1 MNEYF
6 LMQNVERLQ
15 AWLKQ
20 EQLAGL
26 VIFSSDEFQNE
37 YNPPSARRLAWA
49 TAFTGS
55 VGQAVVLQDKAAL
68 FVDGR
73 YTTQGHQQADADQ
86 FEVLS
91 LVPGAVPAWLSTQIE
106 AGDILAL
113 DARLHT
119 AAEVGAITEV
129 LGNCGASLKTLDN
142 NPIDALWEDQPAPER
157 EPVELY
163 ELEYAGESS
172 QSKRRALAGELK
184 AAGLSAYLVS
194 APEELAW
201 LLNVRGSD
209 LPATPVCLSYA
220 LMAASGDV
228 YWFID
233 SNRLSSTQQA
243 ELDSGI
249 QLHSPETMNDILTQH
264 FEGSD
269 LDPVGVNEARTP
281 WHLHQHLSALVGVRH
296 FDGLEVR
303 KSCKND
309 VELDG
314 ARRAQ
319 HIDGIAMIR
328 FLSWIAEAIKTET
341 ITEQDVAN
349 KVTECRKASGA
360 FKDISFTP
368 ISASGPNAALAHYS
382 VTKESNRVLND
393 SNMFLLDSGGQYK
406 GGTTDIT
413 RTLSLGAATDFQKKC
428 FTLVLKGHIALAQAR
443 FPKGTTGGQIDVL
456 ARQHLWQ
463 NGLDYAHGTGH
474 GVGSF
479 LSVHEGPASISKRP
493 IAAPL
498 RAGMIMSNEP
508 GYYLEGEFGIR
519 IENLVIVRES
529 SMSGYLEFETITEV
543 PLDSGLIDTSIL
555 DQGEKTWLKTYH
567 QRIDARYQGKLEGRE
582 QSWLQAQLAFYR
594 EL

>member
-1 MNEYF
+1 
-6 LMQNVERLQ
+6 MQNVERLQ

-55 VGQAVVLQDKAAL
+55 VGQAVVLQDRAAL

-73 YTTQGHQQADADQ
+73 YTTQGHQQADADK

-91 LVPGAVPAWLSTQIE
+91 LEPGAVPNWLSKQMKADE
-106 AGDILAL
+106 VLAL

-119 AAEVGAITEV
+119 AAEVSAISQV
-129 LGNCGASLKTLDN
+129 LESCRASLKEISC
-142 NPIDALWEDQPAPER
+142 NPIDALWEEQPAPER

-163 ELEYAGESS
+163 ELEYAGQSS
-172 QSKRRALAGELK
+172 ESKRQALGAELTR
-184 AAGLSAYLVS
+184 AGLSAYMVT

-220 LMAASGDV
+220 LMEASGAV
-228 YWFID
+228 HWFID
-233 SNRLSSTQQA
+233 SGRISSEQA
-243 ELDSGI
+243 KDLDAGI
-249 QLHSPETMNDILTQH
+249 KIHSPESLTEVLTQL
-264 FEGSD
+264 FADSG
-269 LDPVGVNEARTP
+269 LAPVGVNEARTS
-281 WHLHQHLSALVGVRH
+281 WQIHKHLSVLVGVRH
-296 FDGLEVR
+296 FAGLDLR
-303 KSCKND
+303 KACKNE
-309 VELDG
+309 VELEG
-314 ARRAQ
+314 ARKAQ

-328 FLSWIAEAIKTET
+328 FLTWMSDALSQGKVSER
-341 ITEQDVAN
+341 DVAN
-349 KVTECRKASGA
+349 KVTEFRQASPA

-382 VTKESNRVLND
+382 VTDESNRLLND
-393 SNMFLLDSGGQYK
+393 SSIFLLDSGGQYK

-413 RTLSLGAATDFQKKC
+413 RTLSLGPVSEFQKQC
-428 FTLVLKGHIALAQAR
+428 FTLVLKGHIALAKAR
-443 FPKGTTGGQIDVL
+443 FPEGTTGAQIDVL
-456 ARQHLWQ
+456 ARQYLWQ

-508 GYYLEGEFGIR
+508 GYYLESEFGIR

-529 SMSGYLEFETITEV
+529 SKEGYLEFETITEV
-543 PLDSGLIDTSIL
+543 PLDSALIDLSIL
-555 DQGEKTWLKTYH
+555 DEGEKAWLKDYH
-567 QRIDARYQGKLEGRE
+567 LAIEQRYQGELDQPER
-582 QSWLQAQLAFYR
+582 SWLESQMDFYR
-594 EL
+594 AL